1 MHAKKRS
8 MIGGKR
14 KLKKQIYKLNRTLK
28 MVVVGQF

>member
-1 MHAKKRS
+1 MHAEKRS

-14 KLKKQIYKLNRTLK
+14 KLKQFHKLNRTLK